1 MFRPQISTISTQAY
15 TQIIYV
21 QNDEYKLYPNW

>member
-1 MFRPQISTISTQAY
+1 MFRPPILTIPTQAY

-21 QNDEYKLYPNW
+21 RNDEYKLYPNW